1 LFAAFFS
8 GGLHPYPSLR
18 DSVRLKS
25 GRSSSQLLDTDYSVA
40 TTSPRRA
47 VSIKETLGL

>member
-1 LFAAFFS
+1 LLAAFFS
-8 GGLHPYPSLR
+8 GGLHPDPSLR

-25 GRSSSQLLDTDYSVA
+25 GRSSNEMLDTEYSVA